1 MSVVSCKLSI
11 PLCAGESANSWT
23 LIQGNLIHCIAGP
36 RIALMPSAVGSS
48 SLLTHSALAHSL
60 DAWNTVISPQF
71 KVSLFIIVC

>member
-11 PLCAGESANSWT
+11 PLCAGESAN
-23 LIQGNLIHCIAGP
+23 
-36 RIALMPSAVGSS
+36 S

-71 KVSLFIIVC
+71 KVSLFIIVCSV